1 YCCLRGKKKRNK
13 RQSEY
18 LNQAFRLAE
27 EALASGEVPVGC
39 VLVRDQRVIGS
50 GRNAA
55 NECRNGTRHAE
66 MVAFDQAIRWF
77 DSQEVPTTF
86 DLTSAFLY
94 VTSEPCM
101 MCAAAICQLKVGT
114 LVFGCRNERFGGFGS
129 VVHVQNV
136 FGYQYP
142 VQVYPDV
149 CRDRAIALLQ
159 RFYEGENPNAPVAN
173 VKRKRKIQVCAEDR
187 KYKKQTTDFG

>member
-1 YCCLRGKKKRNK
+1 MGLYC
-13 RQSEY
+13 SEY

>member
-1 YCCLRGKKKRNK
+1 MEEYCIRASVFEEYC
-13 RQSEY
+13 SEY
-18 LNQAFRLAE
+18 LSEAFRLAE

-39 VLVRDQRVIGS
+39 ILVNGQRVIAS

-55 NECRNGTRHAE
+55 NECKNGTRHAE
-66 MVAFDQAIRWF
+66 IVAFDQAVRWF
-77 DSQEVPTTF
+77 ESQETSAAF
-86 DLTSAFLY
+86 DLTKAYLY

-114 LVFGCRNERFGGFGS
+114 LVYGCRNERFGGFGS

-142 VQVYPDV
+142 IEVYADV

-159 RFYEGENPNAPVAN
+159 SFYEGENPNAPIGC
-173 VKRKRKIQVCAEDR
+173 VKRKRKLPGKDSE
-187 KYKKQTTDFG
+187 